1 MPNRRQSDP
10 TNGAVE
16 IYTMEPG
23 NILRI
28 TEVIGFAE
36 LRTARVCRIFPWQSE
51 LEMESIFLRITLQ
64 TVSLGQVDWE
74 LPWPNFC
81 LLSGKKNGLRGLYSL
96 GAADLVVNATPR
108 FMI

>member
-28 TEVIGFAE
+28 TEVIGPNEPGMKLPATSAE
-36 LRTARVCRIFPWQSE
+36 VALV
-51 LEMESIFLRITLQ
+51 
-64 TVSLGQVDWE
+64 V
-74 LPWPNFC
+74 
-81 LLSGKKNGLRGLYSL
+81 LLSCGQLESAESSHGRVSWRWNPFS
-96 GAADLVVNATPR
+96 
-108 FMI
+108 